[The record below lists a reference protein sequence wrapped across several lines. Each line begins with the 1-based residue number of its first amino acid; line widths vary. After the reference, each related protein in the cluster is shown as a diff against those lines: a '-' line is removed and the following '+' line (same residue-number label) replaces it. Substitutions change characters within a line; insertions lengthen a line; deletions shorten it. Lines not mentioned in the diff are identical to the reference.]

1 MSELNV
7 SVYGKIENEKI
18 VFLALEHELPGT
30 EKQAHDW
37 RIWGQAEEEKYQEV
51 LSGTWLGKPLFD
63 ENGVANYKFSDGSAA
78 ERTEKEKQEEIAAR
92 PSPLPSLE
100 EQVKANS
107 AAILALAKGVAKN
120 V

>member
-1 MSELNV
+1 MNI
-7 SVYGKIENEKI
+7 YAKTENEKI
-18 VFLALEHELPGT
+18 VFLALESELT
-30 EKQAHDW
+30 ETEISEYGW
-37 RIWGQAEEEKYQEV
+37 IVVGQAGEKDYPAV
-51 LSGTWLGKPLFD
+51 VSGTWLGKPLFD

-78 ERTEKEKQEEIAAR
+78 ERTEKEKQEELAAR

>member
-1 MSELNV
+1 MNETMKI
-7 SVYGKIENEKI
+7 YGKVENEKI
-18 VFLALEHELPGT
+18 IFLGLQNELPR
-30 EKQAHDW
+30 EEISEHDW
-37 RIWGQAEEEKYQEV
+37 RVIGQAQESDFAAV
-51 LSGTWLGKPLFD
+51 VSGTWLGKPLFD
-63 ENGVANYKFSDGSAA
+63 ENGIANYKLADGKAV
-78 ERTEKEKQEEIAAR
+78 ERTEKEKQEELAAR

>member
-1 MSELNV
+1 MNETMKI
-7 SVYGKIENEKI
+7 YGKVENEKI
-18 VFLALEHELPGT
+18 IFLGLQNELPR
-30 EKQAHDW
+30 EEISEHDW
-37 RIWGQAEEEKYQEV
+37 RVIGQAEESDFAAV
-51 LSGTWLGKPLFD
+51 VSGTWLGKPLFD
-63 ENGVANYKFSDGSAA
+63 ENGVANYKFSDGSAV
-78 ERTEKEKQEEIAAR
+78 ERTEKEKQAELAAR

>member
-1 MSELNV
+1 MNV
-7 SVYGKIENEKI
+7 LGKIEGGKI
-18 VFLALEHELPGT
+18 VFIALDNELPLT
-30 EKQAHDW
+30 ERQNHDW
-37 RIWGQAEEEKYQEV
+37 RVLGQAKEEKYQEV

-63 ENGVANYKFSDGSAA
+63 ENGVANYKFSDGSAV
-78 ERTEKEKQEEIAAR
+78 ERTEKEKQAELAAR
-92 PSPLPSLE
+92 PAPLPSLE

>member
-1 MSELNV
+1 MNETMKI
-7 SVYGKIENEKI
+7 YGKVENEKI
-18 VFLALEHELPGT
+18 IFLGLQNELPR
-30 EKQAHDW
+30 EEISEHDW
-37 RIWGQAEEEKYQEV
+37 RVIGQAEESDFAAV
-51 LSGTWLGKPLFD
+51 VSGTWLGEPLFD
-63 ENGVANYKFSDGSAA
+63 ENGIANYKLSDGKAV
-78 ERTEKEKQEEIAAR
+78 ERTEKEKQEELAAR

>member
-1 MSELNV
+1 MNETMKI
-7 SVYGKIENEKI
+7 YGKVENEKI
-18 VFLALEHELPGT
+18 IFLGLQNELPR
-30 EKQAHDW
+30 EEISEHDW
-37 RIWGQAEEEKYQEV
+37 RVIGQAEESDFAAV
-51 LSGTWLGKPLFD
+51 VSGTWLGKPLFD
-63 ENGVANYKFSDGSAA
+63 ENGIANYKLSDGKAV
-78 ERTEKEKQEEIAAR
+78 ERTEKEKQEELAAR

>member
-1 MSELNV
+1 MNETMKI
-7 SVYGKIENEKI
+7 YGKVENEKI
-18 VFLALEHELPGT
+18 IFLGLQNELPR
-30 EKQAHDW
+30 EEISEHDW
-37 RIWGQAEEEKYQEV
+37 RVIGQAEESDFAAV
-51 LSGTWLGKPLFD
+51 VSGTWLGKPLFD
-63 ENGVANYKFSDGSAA
+63 ENGIANYKLSDGKAV

>member
-1 MSELNV
+1 MNETMKI
-7 SVYGKIENEKI
+7 YGKVENEKI
-18 VFLALEHELPGT
+18 IFLGLQNELPR
-30 EKQAHDW
+30 EEISEHDW
-37 RIWGQAEEEKYQEV
+37 RVIGQAEESDFAAV
-51 LSGTWLGKPLFD
+51 VSGTWLGKPLFD
-63 ENGVANYKFSDGSAA
+63 ENGIANYKLADGKAV
-78 ERTEKEKQEEIAAR
+78 ERTEKEKQEELAAR

>member
-1 MSELNV
+1 MNV
-7 SVYGKIENEKI
+7 LGKIEGGKI
-18 VFLALEHELPGT
+18 VFIALDSELPLT
-30 EKQAHDW
+30 ERQNHDW
-37 RIWGQAEEEKYQEV
+37 RVLGQAKEEKYQEV

-63 ENGVANYKFSDGSAA
+63 ENSIANYKLADGSAV
-78 ERTEKEKQEEIAAR
+78 ERTEKEKQEELAAR

>member
-1 MSELNV
+1 MNETMKI
-7 SVYGKIENEKI
+7 YGKVENEKI
-18 VFLALEHELPGT
+18 IFLALQNELPR
-30 EKQAHDW
+30 EEISEHDW
-37 RIWGQAEEEKYQEV
+37 RVIGQAEESDFAAV
-51 LSGTWLGKPLFD
+51 VSGTWLGKPLFD
-63 ENGVANYKFSDGSAA
+63 ENGIANYKLSDGIAV
-78 ERTEKEKQEEIAAR
+78 ERTEKEKQAELAAR

>member
-1 MSELNV
+1 MNETMKI
-7 SVYGKIENEKI
+7 YGKVENEKI
-18 VFLALEHELPGT
+18 IFLGLQNELPR
-30 EKQAHDW
+30 EEISEHDW
-37 RIWGQAEEEKYQEV
+37 RVIGQAEESDFAAV
-51 LSGTWLGKPLFD
+51 VSGTWLGKPLFD
-63 ENGVANYKFSDGSAA
+63 ENGIANYKLSDGVAV
-78 ERTEKEKQEEIAAR
+78 ERTEKEKQAELAAR

>member
-18 VFLALEHELPGT
+18 VFLALEHELPET

-37 RIWGQAEEEKYQEV
+37 RVLGQAKEEKYQEV

-63 ENGVANYKFSDGSAA
+63 ENSIANYKLADGSAV
-78 ERTEKEKQEEIAAR
+78 ERTEKEKQEELAAR
-92 PSPLPSLE
+92 PAPEPGDKERLAALE
-100 EQVKANS
+100 KAVL
-107 AAILALAKGVAKN
+107 AIALKGM
-120 V
+120 

>member
-1 MSELNV
+1 MNV
-7 SVYGKIENEKI
+7 FRRIEKEKI
-18 VFLALEHELPGT
+18 VFLALACEL
-30 EKQAHDW
+30 D
-37 RIWGQAEEEKYQEV
+37 EEEKKNGWHALGKVQEADYAAV

-63 ENGVANYKFSDGSAA
+63 ENGIANYKFSDGSAV
-78 ERTEKEKQEEIAAR
+78 ERTEKEKQEELAAR